1 MSTRRLLSELR
12 AGRTPYPADLIAFAT
27 GLANGAVSDAQA
39 GAFAMAVCRG
49 PGLGQ
54 EGRVALTRGMADS
67 GHRLS
72 WDLPGRVIDK
82 HSTGGVGD
90 PVSLVLA
97 PMLAAIGA
105 YVPMISGR
113 GLGHTGGTLDKLE
126 SIPGLQVELPE
137 DRFRAVV
144 AETGAAIVAATADI
158 APADRRLYAIRD
170 VTSTVDQIDLITASI
185 LSKKLAA
192 GLHALV
198 LDVKA
203 GSGAFMRDK
212 DSARELAEALAHTA
226 TEAGCPTVALVTAMD
241 EPLAPACGNAL
252 EITSVMETL
261 TGTASDTRLRDVAL
275 ALGGALLVR
284 AGQAEDAD
292 AGAARLAETLDDGRA
307 AEAFARMIAAQG
319 GPSDFAETWAGHL
332 PAAPVIRE
340 VTVTEGGTLSRI
352 DGTALGLAVVG
363 LGGGRQR
370 EGDRIDPS
378 VGLDR
383 IARIGDRLSPGDRLA
398 RIHAA
403 DETAAD
409 VAEESL
415 RAAMSLDEAAAPGP
429 LILDR
434 IE

>member
-1 MSTRRLLSELR
+1 MTPRTVLSALR
-12 AGRTPYPADLIAFAT
+12 TGGMPDPADLIAFAT
-27 GLANGAVSDAQA
+27 GLANGSVSDAQA

-49 PGLGQ
+49 PGLGP

-67 GHRLS
+67 GRRMS
-72 WDLPGRVIDK
+72 WDLPGPVIDK

-97 PMLAAIGA
+97 PMLAAVGA

-126 SIPGLQVELPE
+126 SIPGMQVELSE

-144 AETGAAIVAATADI
+144 REAGAAIVAASDDI

-170 VTSTVDQIDLITASI
+170 VTATVDQIDLITASI

-192 GLHALV
+192 GLQALV

-203 GSGAFMRDK
+203 GSGAFMRDAA
-212 DSARELAEALAHTA
+212 DARALAEALVQTA
-226 TEAGCPTVALVTAMD
+226 TEAGCPTAALVTAMD
-241 EPLAPACGNAL
+241 EPLAPGCGNAL
-252 EITSVMETL
+252 EIASVMETL
-261 TGTASDTRLRDVAL
+261 TGNSADTRLREISL
-275 ALGGALLVR
+275 ALGGALLAR
-284 AGQAEDAD
+284 AGQAEDAE
-292 AGAARLAETLDDGRA
+292 AGAARLAETLGDGRA
-307 AEAFARMIAAQG
+307 AESFARMVAAQG
-319 GPSDFAETWAGHL
+319 GSADFADTWRREL
-332 PAAPVIRE
+332 PSAQVIRK
-340 VTVTEGGTLSRI
+340 VTATESGTLVRI
-352 DGTALGLAVVG
+352 DGTALGLTVVG

-370 EGDRIDPS
+370 EGDRVDPA

-383 IARIGDRLSPGDRLA
+383 IARIGTPLAAGDTLA

-409 VAEESL
+409 MAEESL
-415 RAAMSLDEAAAPGP
+415 RAAMTLGEAAEPKP
-429 LILDR
+429 LILER
-434 IE
+434 IG